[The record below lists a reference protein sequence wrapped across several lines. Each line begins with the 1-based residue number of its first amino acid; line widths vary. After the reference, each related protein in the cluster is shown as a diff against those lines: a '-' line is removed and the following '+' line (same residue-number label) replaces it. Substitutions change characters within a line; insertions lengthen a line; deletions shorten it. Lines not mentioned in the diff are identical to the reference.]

1 MESNLAMG
9 WEVVT
14 TMIEVVVTTMAT
26 VMALVVEM
34 VVVMEV
40 VMEIMEVMFL
50 MVIDSSY
57 LIYTLVQ
64 D

>member
-34 VVVMEV
+34 VVVKG
-40 VMEIMEVMFL
+40 
-50 MVIDSSY
+50 SY
-57 LIYTLVQ
+57 ERLEGG
-64 D
+64 